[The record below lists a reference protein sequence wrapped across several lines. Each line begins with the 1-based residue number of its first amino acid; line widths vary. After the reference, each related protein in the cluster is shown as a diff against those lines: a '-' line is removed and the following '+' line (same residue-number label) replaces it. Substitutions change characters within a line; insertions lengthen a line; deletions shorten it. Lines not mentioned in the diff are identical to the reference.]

1 MHLRNFFADR
11 REGPRDRLGCHLM
24 TLRMRVSAALVLA
37 AGSSALPAPALAG
50 PSDATAS
57 REYLQADY
65 ALVRVARSHLVR
77 SEHAPLEVLAQ
88 VRRECPMGAAESPQD
103 SESTQLSNE
112 VIGAMV
118 LAAARPDIPAI
129 HAFIAKV
136 NSLHW
141 SNPRLTKAVRAYAGK
156 LTTLLGLAAPHLCA
170 DIAAWA
176 AHGFRALPASTVTF
190 VARFMPA
197 WVALGE
203 RPGGLNAYESSEA
216 RSVAASCAQVE
227 GELTDGEARAVDS
240 WGKIMTELALFP

>member
-1 MHLRNFFADR
+1 
-11 REGPRDRLGCHLM
+11 M
-24 TLRMRVSAALVLA
+24 TLRGQLVLTISVVACVA
-37 AGSSALPAPALAG
+37 AAPASALAG
-50 PSDATAS
+50 SGDASAS
-57 REYLQADY
+57 GEYIRADY
-65 ALVRVARSHLVR
+65 ALVHVARSHLVR

-88 VRRECPMGAAESPQD
+88 VRRECPMGATESPQD
-103 SESTQLSNE
+103 PESTQLSNE

-129 HAFIAKV
+129 RAFIAKV

-141 SNPRLTKAVRAYAGK
+141 SNPRLTKAVRTYTGK

-170 DIAAWA
+170 DIAGWA
-176 AHGFRALPASTVTF
+176 AGGFRALPASTVTF

-203 RPGGLNAYESSEA
+203 LPGGLKPYESSES
-216 RSVAASCAQVE
+216 RSAAALCALLETQ
-227 GELTDGEARAVDS
+227 LTDGEARAVES